1 MLGALMGVRD
11 SGKAANEA
19 DFAAFV
25 AARYAALVRTAVL
38 LGCPQSDAEDA
49 VQDVLASCFRSW
61 HRVARADSPDAYAH
75 RVLVNRLARRAGRR
89 WRGELPHA
97 SPPEVAAA
105 ADHAGEVAVAETVR
119 AALGRLGRDQRAVV
133 VLRYFADLTE
143 AQTADALGVA
153 VGTVKSRASRALAQL
168 AQDPALST
176 APSPAG
182 KETP

>member
-1 MLGALMGVRD
+1 MGVRE
-11 SGKAANEA
+11 SGKAADEA

-38 LGCPQSDAEDA
+38 LGCRPAEAEDA
-49 VQDVLASCFRSW
+49 VQDALVSCFRSW
-61 HRVARADSPDAYAH
+61 HRVAGAESPDAYVH
-75 RVLVNRLARRAGRR
+75 RVLVNRLSRRAGRR
-89 WRGELPHA
+89 WRGEVPHA
-97 SPPEVAAA
+97 CPPEGSAA
-105 ADHAGEVAVAETVR
+105 ADHAGAVAVAETVR

-168 AQDPALST
+168 AQDPDLNN

-182 KETP
+182 KDAP